1 MNRRD
6 FNLLMAIAGVGA
18 LMTDTTASAQTQAPT
33 SSDGPVFGMLVH
45 PQMILLDLIGPM
57 TVFNMTRGE
66 VHLIWKDKSPVSTD
80 VGVPVSA
87 TTTFKDCPRNVDVF
101 FIPGGLA
108 GSTDLMEDAETLG
121 FVREMAASAKYVT
134 AVCTGTL
141 VLAAAGLLEGKKAT
155 TLWNVRDI
163 LQTFGAIPVKDRV
176 VEDGNLI
183 TGGGST
189 AGLDFGLDIGARLRG
204 ERAAK
209 RIQLIIEYDPH
220 PPFDAGSPEKAGP
233 EITNSFLEARQSVMD
248 EAKAAALRA
257 SERLKT

>member
-6 FNLLMAIAGVGA
+6 FNLLFTAAGAGLLLNSQGA
-18 LMTDTTASAQTQAPT
+18 AAQITPPAPE
-33 SSDGPVFGMLVH
+33 GPVFAMLVH
-45 PQMILLDLIGPM
+45 PKMILLDLLGPM
-57 TVFNMTRGE
+57 TVFNMTRGK
-66 VHLIWKDKSPVSTD
+66 VHLVWKDQAPVSTD
-80 VGVPVSA
+80 VGIPVAA
-87 TTTFKDCPRNVDVF
+87 TTNFKDCPRNVDVF

-108 GSTDLMEDAETLG
+108 GSTELMEDAETLA
-121 FVREMAASAKYVT
+121 FVREMAAGAKYVT

-141 VLAAAGLLEGKKAT
+141 VLGAAGLLQGKRAT

-163 LQTFGAIPVKDRV
+163 LPTLGAIPLHDRV
-176 VEDGNLI
+176 VEDGNII

-189 AGLDFGLDIGARLRG
+189 AGLDFGLSIVARLRG
-204 ERAAK
+204 DEAAK

-233 EITNSFLEARQSVMD
+233 EITNSFLKARKSVMD

-257 SERLKT
+257 AERLKC

>member
-6 FNLLMAIAGVGA
+6 FNILIAATGAGLLFNE
-18 LMTDTTASAQTQAPT
+18 TAAAKQAQSPA
-33 SSDGPVFGMLVH
+33 DGPAFAMLVH
-45 PQMILLDLIGPM
+45 PKMILLDLIGPL
-57 TVFNMTRGE
+57 TVFNMTRGK
-66 VHLIWKDKSPVSTD
+66 VHLVWKDQTPVSTD
-80 VGVPVSA
+80 AGIPVTA

-108 GSTDLMEDAETLG
+108 GSTDLMEDAETLS
-121 FVREMAASAKYVT
+121 FVREMAAGAKYVT

-141 VLAAAGLLEGKKAT
+141 VLGAAGLLQGKRAT

-163 LQTFGAIPVKDRV
+163 LPTFGAIPLHDRV
-176 VEDGNLI
+176 VEDGNII

-189 AGLDFGLDIGARLRG
+189 AGLDFGLSIVARLRG
-204 ERAAK
+204 DETAK

-233 EITNSFLEARQSVMD
+233 EITNSFLKARKSVMD
-248 EAKAAALRA
+248 DARAAALRA
-257 SERLKT
+257 AERLKS